1 LVEVHAGFA
10 VGWPAQLTLA
20 RESETLRPSNRF
32 WVGAMIS
39 IRTAAILVAVAG
51 AVSLPI
57 AGANAQ
63 AAPQGMRMAQAS
75 QPDVTEPS
83 APRRVRRPSQRLNV
97 YPSYDGVVPRYNPGP
112 NAVRECNAT
121 YVQEYRPSGTVIVP
135 RMSCY
140 WRPG

>member
-1 LVEVHAGFA
+1 LIEVHASFA
-10 VGWPAQLTLA
+10 MGSHAQLTLA
-20 RESETLRPSNRF
+20 RQSETLRPSNRF
-32 WVGAMIS
+32 RVGVMIS
-39 IRTAAILVAVAG
+39 IGTAAILVAVAG
-51 AVSLPI
+51 AVSLPA

-63 AAPQGMRMAQAS
+63 TAPQGMRIAQAS
-75 QPDVTEPS
+75 QPEIAERS
-83 APRRVRRPSQRLNV
+83 NPRHVRRPVQRLHV
-97 YPSYDGVVPRYNPGP
+97 YPSYDDVVPRYYPGP